1 MKISIDYNKKQEM
14 INAGMNA
21 KYYTDLNIILP
32 LLDIKTITLFG
43 DDYKEYKRLI
53 YITEKEVIYSIST
66 YKYNK
71 NIYSWILAKCDTNF
85 EIDYLINGNSR
96 FLIDVNF
103 SENEIHFLIN
113 SKHYNNIFDELINV
127 INN

>member
-14 INAGMNA
+14 INARMNA

-53 YITEKEVIYSIST
+53 YITEKEVIDSIST
-66 YKYNK
+66 YK
-71 NIYSWILAKCDTNF
+71 
-85 EIDYLINGNSR
+85 
-96 FLIDVNF
+96 
-103 SENEIHFLIN
+103 
-113 SKHYNNIFDELINV
+113 
-127 INN
+127 